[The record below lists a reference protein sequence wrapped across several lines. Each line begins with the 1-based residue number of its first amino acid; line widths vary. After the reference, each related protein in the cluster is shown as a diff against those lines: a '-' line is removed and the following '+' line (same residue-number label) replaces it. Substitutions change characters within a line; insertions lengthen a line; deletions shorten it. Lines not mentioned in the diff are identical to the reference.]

1 MNKVKKIFNLLK
13 STNSKIEKQ
22 NIIRENKDNE
32 KFTDTLVFLLSP
44 YVLTGLSVK
53 KINKKVQRS
62 VYTDDFDP
70 NRFSWETIRDYLMEH
85 NTGTDNDIAKVQDF
99 INKQP
104 ADMQNFYVGLITK
117 TLKLGCDAK
126 IINAVIPDL
135 IPTFNVQLGTAIDKV
150 KLKGNE
156 YIYISQ
162 KLNGTRC
169 ISIDGKLYTRSGKE
183 YVGLEHIIDDIKK
196 FNLPD
201 MVFDGELI
209 RKNTD
214 GKSDSENFQIGT
226 GVANSKNKDK
236 TCMEYVI
243 FDCLPKK
250 EFIKGESLFKYGWR
264 KKYLTDI
271 IAKKIEENNIENLRI
286 VPMWYEGTDHSEIDK
301 WLKYAEENDYE
312 GCIAQ
317 LDTTYKCKR
326 TKELIKVKCFYEC
339 DIRCIGVERGKE
351 TGKNKDTL
359 GSIVCDYKGNK
370 VNVSGFTEEL
380 RDYYWN
386 NPDEIIGK
394 IVTVKYKEE
403 TTNKNGGTSIQFP
416 QFVCV
421 RFDKDEPSYN

>member
-1 MNKVKKIFNLLK
+1 MILEELK
-13 STNSKIEKQ
+13 STSSKTEKQ
-22 NIIRENKDNE
+22 RIIRENKDNE
-32 KFTDTLVFLLSP
+32 LFKETLVFLLSP
-44 YVLTGLSVK
+44 YIVTGISDK
-53 KINKKVQRS
+53 KIRKKVKPS
-62 VYTDDFDP
+62 SELAPYKLCA
-70 NRFSWETIRDYLMEH
+70 FSTFQEVMKYLKQH
-85 NTGTDNDIAKVQDF
+85 NTGTDEDIYEIQSFLYGHEKDR
-99 INKQP
+99 
-104 ADMQNFYVGLITK
+104 MFYEGLITK
-117 TLKLGCDAK
+117 SLKLGCDAK

-135 IPTFNVQLGTAIDKV
+135 IPTFDVQLGTAIDKV

-183 YVGLEHIIDDIKK
+183 YVGLEHIIEDIEKL
-196 FNLPD
+196 NLPD

-271 IAKKIEENNIENLRI
+271 IAKKIKENNIENLRI

-416 QFVCV
+416 QFVCI